1 MMYSVKIA
9 PRADKVLA
17 KWKKSNPQ
25 LFKKFR
31 KIYHELMDHPRTG
44 TGHPE
49 ALRGGNEITYSRH
62 ITAHDRIIYDIYDEE
77 IYVLVV
83 EVEGHYNDK

>member
-9 PRADKVLA
+9 PGADKVLA

-31 KIYHELMDHPRTG
+31 KIYHELMDHRKR
-44 TGHPE
+44 
-49 ALRGGNEITYSRH
+49 LSKYIFYSSFSLL
-62 ITAHDRIIYDIYDEE
+62 TFAT
-77 IYVLVV
+77 
-83 EVEGHYNDK
+83 KK